1 MKKVL
6 LLAFASLFIA
16 GACSSTTAPGTSG
29 VTTTTLEEINL
40 DDVQF
45 VSALASFDGCDNLL
59 AYLQE
64 QAIARVGPYG
74 LEDGSWYGPVGI
86 ARTDTPMMA
95 AEEMV
100 AESGIAFEADAGSS
114 MTEGVDYSGTN
125 VQEVGIDEPD
135 IIKTDGSR
143 IMVISN
149 NELHLID
156 VSGDTPELS
165 DSILFEGH
173 WPREIL
179 FSGDRVFV
187 LASTDSFSDYEDGV
201 ALDEEIGIEPGFS
214 GYWRSLSLS
223 LIHI

>member
-6 LLAFASLFIA
+6 LLAALVSLFIA
-16 GACSSTTAPGTSG
+16 GACSSDTTPGTSG
-29 VTTTTLEEINL
+29 TTTTTTLEEINL

-45 VSALASFDGCDNLL
+45 VSALVSFDSCDNLL

-74 LEDGSWYGPVGI
+74 LEGGNWYGPVGI
-86 ARTDTPMMA
+86 ARTDIPLMA
-95 AEEMV
+95 VEEM
-100 AESGIAFEADAGSS
+100 AITSGEAFDGDSGS

-135 IIKTDGSR
+135 IIKTDGNR

-156 VSGDTPELS
+156 VSGDTPESVSYTHLTLPTKR
-165 DSILFEGH
+165 I
-173 WPREIL
+173 
-179 FSGDRVFV
+179 V
-187 LASTDSFSDYEDGV
+187 
-201 ALDEEIGIEPGFS
+201 
-214 GYWRSLSLS
+214 
-223 LIHI
+223 